1 MPNTIPEKLRTL
13 EDKLYACRYAQAL
26 MGYDEATAA
35 PARSEDGRAK
45 AAAVLSRISFDA
57 LVNPDPCLL
66 YTSRCA

>member
-35 PARSEDGRAK
+35 RPTATWRSCCSTT
-45 AAAVLSRISFDA
+45 AAA
-57 LVNPDPCLL
+57 
-66 YTSRCA
+66 T